1 MLEVLGLEAVSE
13 LIYRE
18 MLQHP
23 EWGVTELVAGTG
35 LSETEVRDAL
45 DRLAALTLLRASRET
60 PGTLRPVNPEVGLAV
75 LVSRQEAEL
84 ARRRQEIVA
93 GQAAVAALL
102 ADVTAA
108 PDPAAY
114 PDAERLVGLDAI
126 QSRLEALAGG
136 AKTELLSVA
145 PGAGQRRE
153 TLEASRD
160 LDSALLRRGVRMRT
174 LAQDSMRTSPHTVAY
189 SRWMIEGGAQIR
201 TSPVLPPRMVIV
213 DRACAMV
220 PLDPA
225 DTSKGAVQVAEP
237 GVVTALVALFEH
249 AWERAVPL
257 DAPAA
262 DPQPQDGPTDADR
275 ELLKLMAAGVTDEA
289 AANRLGVSLRTVR
302 RRIAD
307 LMERL
312 GATSRFDAGLKAGR
326 RGWL

>member
-13 LIYRE
+13 RVYRE

-23 EWGVTELVAGTG
+23 EWGVDELVAGTG
-35 LSETEVRDAL
+35 LAEAEVRDAL
-45 DRLAALTLLRASRET
+45 DRLAALTLLRASREA
-60 PGTLRPVNPEVGLAV
+60 PGALRPVNPEVGLAV

-84 ARRRQEIVA
+84 ARRRQEIAA
-93 GQAAVAALL
+93 GQAAVAALV

-108 PDPAAY
+108 PASAAG
-114 PDAERLVGLDAI
+114 PVVERLVGLDAI

-136 AKTELLSVA
+136 AKAECLSVV

-160 LDSALLRRGVRMRT
+160 LDGGLLRRGVVIRT
-174 LAQDSMRTSPHTVAY
+174 LAQDAMRGSPHTVAY
-189 SRWMIEGGAQIR
+189 SRWMIEGGAQVR
-201 TSPVLPPRMVIV
+201 TAPVVPPRMLVV
-213 DRACAMV
+213 DRVCALV

-225 DTSKGAVQVAEP
+225 DTSRGAVQVAEP
-237 GVVTALVALFEH
+237 GVVAALVSLFEH

-257 DAPAA
+257 EGPVA
-262 DPQPQDGPTDADR
+262 DRRSQDGPTEAEH

-302 RRIAD
+302 RRIAEV
-307 LMERL
+307 MERL
-312 GATSRFDAGLKAGR
+312 GATSRFDAGLKAGQ

>member
-18 MLQHP
+18 MLHHP
-23 EWGVTELVAGTG
+23 DWGVTELVEGTG
-35 LSETEVRDAL
+35 LSEAEVRRAL
-45 DRLAALTLLRASRET
+45 DQLGALTLLRASREA
-60 PGTLRPVNPEVGLAV
+60 PGTLRPVSPEIGLAL

-84 ARRRQEIVA
+84 ARRREQIA
-93 GQAAVAALL
+93 ASQAAVAALL
-102 ADVTAA
+102 AEVTASPA
-108 PDPAAY
+108 RATDPVAG
-114 PDAERLVGLDAI
+114 RVVGLDAI
-126 QSRLEALAGG
+126 QSRLEALAG
-136 AKTELLSVA
+136 AAQTECLAVV

-153 TLEASRD
+153 TLEASRE
-160 LDSALLRRGVRMRT
+160 LDGALLRRGVRMKT
-174 LAQDSMRTSPHTVAY
+174 LAQDSMRNSPHSVAY

-201 TSPVLPPRMVIV
+201 TAPVLPPRMLIV
-213 DRACAMV
+213 DRRIAMV

-225 DTSKGAVQVAEP
+225 DTGRGAVQVAEP
-237 GVVTALVALFEH
+237 GVVAALVALFEQS
-249 AWERAVPL
+249 WERAVPL
-257 DAPAA
+257 DAPTA
-262 DPQPQDGPTDADR
+262 DLRQRDVPTDAER

-312 GATSRFDAGLKAGR
+312 EATSRFDAGLKAGR